1 MNIWHDIAPEEIT
14 PENFSAVIEISKG
27 SSCKY
32 ELDKHNG
39 MLRLDRVL
47 YTATHYPA
55 NYGFIPRT
63 YADDGDPLDVLV
75 LCSEP
80 IFPMTLVQVYPIG
93 AMRMIDGGKQDDK
106 IIALPFSDPTY
117 KYVKSIH
124 ELPPHIFDE
133 IMHFFTV
140 YKQLEN
146 KQTAVK
152 ELFDYKEA
160 IDIIR
165 QAIVDYDEL
174 MKNGGKQ

>member
-1 MNIWHDIAPEEIT
+1 MNIWHDIPHEMIL
-14 PENFSAVIEISKG
+14 PDNFSAVIEIPKG

-32 ELDKHNG
+32 ELDKHTG

-75 LCSEP
+75 LCSEQ

-93 AMRMIDGGKQDDK
+93 AMRMIDGGKLDDK
-106 IIALPFSDPTY
+106 IIAIPFSDPTY
-117 KYVKSIH
+117 RNISSID
-124 ELPPHIFDE
+124 ELPSHIFDE

-152 ELFDYKEA
+152 TLIDRKEA
-160 IDIIR
+160 IEIIEK
-165 QAIVDYDEL
+165 AIEDY
-174 MKNGGKQ
+174 KNLIAPKI

>member
-1 MNIWHDIAPEEIT
+1 MNIWHDFPEKDIKA
-14 PENFSAVIEISKG
+14 NDFSAVIEISKG
-27 SSCKY
+27 SKCKY
-32 ELDKHNG
+32 ELDKETG
-39 MLRLDRVL
+39 MLRLDRIL

-80 IFPMTLVQVYPIG
+80 IVPMTLVQVYPIG
-93 AMRMIDGGKQDDK
+93 AIRMIDGGKQDDK

-117 KYVKSIH
+117 HKVKSIQ

-133 IMHFFTV
+133 IKHFFTV

-152 ELFDYKEA
+152 ELFDRTEAEEIVRRAIEDYKKL
-160 IDIIR
+160 R
-165 QAIVDYDEL
+165 NGEL
-174 MKNGGKQ
+174 N